1 MPTIEDIVSQPP
13 VKDPYRHNGEA
24 LPVADNGDDRP
35 GLRRF
40 YIESYGC
47 QMNFSDSE
55 IVASI
60 LTGAGFGP
68 TRNMEEADLV
78 LVNTCSIREKAEQ
91 TIRNRLTAF
100 RHLKRERPGMLI
112 GVLGCM
118 AERLKSK
125 LLEEEK
131 LVKRQQGK
139 GTFVSA
145 NSTEKRWLTLE
156 SSWAGMVRAIER
168 NVPQFIP
175 TADPPALPTLEPDE
189 AQLAAEYVFLR
200 SVQKKDGVPY
210 ALVSVH
216 VAKDLYD
223 RHRDD
228 FMKRTAL
235 SVLAELQDLR
245 IQKAYQT
252 LEVQTTEKD
261 VANLLRI
268 SLSAPTVACRCVVIN
283 DQGEAIYVANIT
295 YRGDCVKL
303 SMNLLPA

>member
-1 MPTIEDIVSQPP
+1 MARNPP
-13 VKDPYRHNGEA
+13 LLDSLSRVPA
-24 LPVADNGDDRP
+24 
-35 GLRRF
+35 
-40 YIESYGC
+40 YI
-47 QMNFSDSE
+47 Q
-55 IVASI
+55 VASAI
-60 LTGAGFGP
+60 RRRIETGQWKP
-68 TRNMEEADLV
+68 QEKISTLDELEAEFNV
-78 LVNTCSIREKAEQ
+78 SRVTVSKAIE
-91 TIRNRLTAF
+91 
-100 RHLKRERPGMLI
+100 
-112 GVLGCM
+112 
-118 AERLKSK
+118 

-156 SSWAGMVRAIER
+156 SSWAGMARAIER

-189 AQLAAEYVFLR
+189 AQLTPEYVFLR
-200 SVQKKDGVPY
+200 SVQKKEGVPY

-216 VAKDLYD
+216 VARDLYD

-235 SVLAELQDLR
+235 SVLADMQDLR